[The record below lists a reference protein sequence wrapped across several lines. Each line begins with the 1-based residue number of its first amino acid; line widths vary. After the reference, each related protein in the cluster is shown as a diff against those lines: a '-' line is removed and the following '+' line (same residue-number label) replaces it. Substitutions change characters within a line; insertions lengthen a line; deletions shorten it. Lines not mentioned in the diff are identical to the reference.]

1 MRIALLGSAAL
12 ALLSTS
18 AAAAEDAAGA
28 SPCREI
34 TVEVFNGEPLMG
46 IMQGGVYMKLGEG
59 FEATCPESDRR
70 RGCLVWRIHGR
81 GLIQSNETPQRFF
94 EIPAGVVANVRTQ
107 PTFRCE
113 AGS

>member
-1 MRIALLGSAAL
+1 MRIALLSAAL
-12 ALLSTS
+12 AVF
-18 AAAAEDAAGA
+18 AAAPAAAEDAASA

-34 TVEVFNGEPLMG
+34 TAEVFNTEPLMG

-59 FEATCPESDRR
+59 FEATCPESDR

-94 EIPAGVVANVRTQ
+94 EIPAGVVANVTTQ